1 MQNQQDKPLEPHGQY
16 LPVIRSQQALVTQF
30 FQTSSDVSTPEKLA
44 EVIADESV
52 ARYRDLPEQL
62 RQEWIM
68 SQIYTLCYILHYQQ
82 PNALDVRV
90 DATFADQMIMDDEGA
105 SALKQVEMQEAFRR
119 GIAKEYGEFYG
130 ITAQTLVQFLKGFRT
145 SAKRQQAIGILY
157 NREQKRIA
165 EEKEKENRL
174 YYELQA
180 RGFVN
185 PWGKKEKKT
194 ISAEESAAHRAKVAK
209 QAEEI
214 LKAHEEK

>member
-1 MQNQQDKPLEPHGQY
+1 M
-16 LPVIRSQQALVTQF
+16 IRSQQALVTQF

-62 RQEWIM
+62 RREWIM

-185 PWGKKEKKT
+185 PWGKKEKKVVT
-194 ISAEESAAHRAKVAK
+194 PEESAAHRAKVAK
-209 QAEEI
+209 QAEGI
-214 LKAHEEK
+214 LKAYEKK

>member
-1 MQNQQDKPLEPHGQY
+1 MQNQQDKPLGPHSQY

-145 SAKRQQAIGILY
+145 SATRQQAIGILY

-174 YYELQA
+174 YYELQR

-185 PWGKKEKKT
+185 PWGKKEKKVVT
-194 ISAEESAAHRAKVAK
+194 SEESEAHRAKVAK
-209 QAEEI
+209 QAEGI
-214 LKAHEEK
+214 LKAYEKK